1 MRSYDVLWGRSPR
14 LGTARRRQI
23 QQATEAAKRRVPS
36 LGFLGLC
43 LVALLIILAIE
54 VLRLFLFGPW
64 WTPARA
70 HTNASQAQATHKV
83 AGQRH

>member
-70 HTNASQAQATHKV
+70 HTNASQPRAASHV
-83 AGQRH
+83 AGQAH